1 VKELR
6 NGLQIIKLENMK
18 TIILFVMFMITTYC
32 KAQINIES
40 LKGWS
45 GEIPANTYLKDM
57 DDDFLSFVGEYE
69 YSNNG
74 TTFKIKLIKRTEV
87 PMNGHYQ
94 DMIVGEIEYTVQNV
108 NTLVNTMGNI
118 NVAFSDPYNHAIN
131 SSMIIDNNDFGNCT
145 DCAPNEIRIS
155 ASMFDTK
162 RGSEFI
168 FRKITVGGVPA
179 LKIFKRSIAGFVR
192 KNAVVSPPIIPDGE
206 YVFIKIN

>member
-1 VKELR
+1 
-6 NGLQIIKLENMK
+6 
-18 TIILFVMFMITTYC
+18 MFMITTYC

-45 GEIPANTYLKDM
+45 GEIPANTYLKDI
-57 DDDFLSFVGEYE
+57 DDDFLLFVGEYE

-87 PMNGHYQ
+87 PMDGHYQ

-118 NVAFSDPYNHAIN
+118 NVAFSNPINHAIN

-145 DCAPNEIRIS
+145 DCEPNEIRIT
-155 ASMFDTK
+155 AFMFDTK